1 MVTASPEHPAFC
13 FPSAGHSLHL
23 LFLLF
28 FLNNFKHLFLC
39 LGLHCW
45 EGFSVAVISRAHS
58 LVAVHG
64 LLTAVAPLVADH
76 GL

>member
-1 MVTASPEHPAFC
+1 M
-13 FPSAGHSLHL
+13 
-23 LFLLF
+23 
-28 FLNNFKHLFLC
+28 
-39 LGLHCW
+39 
-45 EGFSVAVISRAHS
+45 AVISRAHS